1 MSQTD
6 SFYLPN
12 SSGAAFRALLNRIL
26 EALSEQ
32 NAGSTEPSDPFPGML
47 WLDTSS
53 KPNVLKIRND
63 ANTGWDGVF
72 TEQNPPS
79 KVQVGLGNVPN
90 YAATS
95 SISDGSTA
103 KLLLAK
109 AAKDLNDQKLG
120 KGDAAA
126 DASKLGGV
134 AAASYARTTGTYAGL
149 RAQATTKADVDLGSV
164 QNYGITSSLTSNN
177 SQLYLSA
184 KAGYDLNQTK
194 VSKTLKINGITLQ
207 KDFNLTAANVGAV
220 ATNGGNLNGTLNYLP
235 DTGTILALDGKPALR
250 RITLQGGLSLGCDD
264 SVIIACG
271 EARNTLE
278 TNVDLSGGGEELY
291 LGSDNTM
298 QVITNVQS
306 GWANRKISV
315 FEVDGGFKPANPAK
329 TRANLGAAST
339 DDVGRLSFMHDYLR
353 MDGTSGNWTT
363 SQFKTWLKTQ
373 GAFANPCYWVA
384 RGVWSYASSKTITDT
399 GCGNIHLAGA
409 VVEVIGR
416 ENNHTIRIT
425 TPTTSTNG
433 GVINAEF
440 IYVFNGD
447 DYLPGWRV
455 NYGFNKVGANIAS
468 TATSGAFTVTPGATG
483 RVLITL
489 HYSTMASYGAF
500 GITSLTVS
508 CGGTSKTAQSR
519 MMEYQDRRSAA
530 DMSVSMIVNVSAATT
545 CNWSTLGTRELRNL
559 NGCWVGI

>member
-53 KPNVLKIRND
+53 NPNVLKVRND
-63 ANTGWDGVF
+63 GNTGWDALF

-90 YAATS
+90 YSATS
-95 SISDGSTA
+95 SISDGSTT
-103 KLLLAK
+103 KFLLAK

-120 KGDAAA
+120 KSATAA

-134 AAASYARTTGTYAGL
+134 AANAYARTTGTYSGL
-149 RAQATTKADVDLGSV
+149 RAQATTKADVDLGNV
-164 QNYGITSSLTSNN
+164 QNYGITSSLTANN

-194 VSKTLKINGITLQ
+194 VSKTFKINGITLQ
-207 KDFNLTAANVGAV
+207 KDFNLTAANVGAL

-250 RITLQGGLSLGCDD
+250 RTTRKGGLSLGCDD

-271 EARNTLE
+271 EARNTIE
-278 TNVDLSGGGEELY
+278 TNVDLSGGSEELY
-291 LGSDNTM
+291 LGSDNTV
-298 QVITNVQS
+298 QIITNVQR
-306 GWANRKISV
+306 GWEDRRISV
-315 FEVDGGFKPANPAK
+315 FEKDGGFKPANPAK

-339 DDVGRLSFMHDYLR
+339 EDVGKLSFMHDCLS
-353 MDGTSGNWTT
+353 MDGADGNWTT
-363 SQFKTWLKTQ
+363 SQFKAWLKTQ
-373 GAFANPCYWVA
+373 GAFASPYYWVA
-384 RGVWSYASSKTITDT
+384 RGVWSYAKNKTITDT
-399 GCGNIHLAGA
+399 GCGNINLAGA

-416 ENNHTIRIT
+416 EGNHTIRIT
-425 TPTTSTNG
+425 TPTTSTN

-447 DYLPGWRV
+447 DYHPGWRV

-468 TATSGAFTVTPGATG
+468 AATSGAFTVTPGATG

-489 HYSTMASYGAF
+489 HYSTMASYGSF
-500 GITSLTVS
+500 GTTTLTVS

-519 MMEYQDRRSAA
+519 TMEYDDRRSAA

-559 NGCWVGI
+559 NGCWIGI